1 MPVWPSTMTAN
12 GTNFPEQVLRKIL
25 VDFLLIAGPL
35 IAMVLYLNKAA
46 VGRTTL
52 VQVAAGAV
60 TAVVSV
66 ATFALQF
73 PACRNWVS
81 ICLIR
86 PSRMQSV
93 FFYVISFVV
102 GASHACYALPVF
114 LDPLARDTLELFFPV
129 SLFVMLYATS
139 VTARF
144 LPFEVFSCALAILAT
159 FTLYAEH
166 AEGQDLMEAM
176 RSLLPNAVVFLVLT
190 ATLTLRISLLSH
202 RRHHG
207 GSNSPSLDGAPD
219 EVQPHAHVS
228 FTGILPPT
236 SGEVHRDGGL
246 AALDSPGCRDNTVVD
261 VGDSSF
267 IPNIGTTSD
276 VHPADDGPSGL
287 VEPCEH
293 ILIGTVSEMLEESC
307 DIPSVREDHVQ
318 AEQYRRVHAWSSE
331 VSGRLDHTESELS
344 VERDMC
350 DDVVSQVDVTSD
362 AGSKSTS
369 SSNAPTLLGALSLA
383 LEHLLPASI
392 IGDLWS
398 RAGSRTST
406 TAVCEK
412 TPDSEVWASVAS
424 LPRPE
429 LHRVSTPAGRDRTP
443 ELYLSDSPDLFLA
456 ELQENIGQTRRF
468 QMPRPRQHA
477 LR

>member
-1 MPVWPSTMTAN
+1 M
-12 GTNFPEQVLRKIL
+12 
-25 VDFLLIAGPL
+25 
-35 IAMVLYLNKAA
+35 
-46 VGRTTL
+46 
-52 VQVAAGAV
+52 
-60 TAVVSV
+60 
-66 ATFALQF
+66 
-73 PACRNWVS
+73 
-81 ICLIR
+81 
-86 PSRMQSV
+86 
-93 FFYVISFVV
+93 
-102 GASHACYALPVF
+102 
-114 LDPLARDTLELFFPV
+114 
-129 SLFVMLYATS
+129 
-139 VTARF
+139 
-144 LPFEVFSCALAILAT
+144 
-159 FTLYAEH
+159 LYAEH

-176 RSLLPNAVVFLVLT
+176 RSLLPNAVVFLILT
-190 ATLTLRISLLSH
+190 ATLTLRINLRSH
-202 RRHHG
+202 RRHIA

-228 FTGILPPT
+228 FVGVLPPT
-236 SGEVHRDGGL
+236 SGEVYRDGGL
-246 AALDSPGCRDNTVVD
+246 AALDSPGRRDNTVVD
-261 VGDSSF
+261 MGGSLFLPS
-267 IPNIGTTSD
+267 IGTTSNAD
-276 VHPADDGPSGL
+276 LADDGPSGH
-287 VEPCEH
+287 VEPCEPT
-293 ILIGTVSEMLEESC
+293 LIGAISEIPEEFG
-307 DIPSVREDHVQ
+307 DIPSSPEDHVQ
-318 AEQYRRVHAWSSE
+318 AEPYRRVHAWSSE
-331 VSGRLDHTESELS
+331 VSGRLDHTGSELS

-350 DDVVSQVDVTSD
+350 DDVVIQAIQADVASD